1 MRSALSSLLPLLAC
15 SCIVQQEV
23 PRTRTSID
31 LLFGERPFEED
42 LYAPLDEHGSVGL
55 EVAVNNT
62 ESGHGFAIG
71 VLMSEEEDT
80 LGPVEIDMAVAELW
94 AGYRHTWGGEDARW
108 HPFVGAGP
116 VLLVG
121 EISGSIAGLGSI
133 EVTESTLGFYGQAG
147 VRVPLGDVA
156 QVGASLRTVF
166 GTDIEEQ
173 GIEADLDYTALLFSV
188 GVGF

>member
-1 MRSALSSLLPLLAC
+1 MRTLLSSLLPLLAC
-15 SCIVQQEV
+15 SCVLRQEA
-23 PRTRTSID
+23 PRTRTSVV
-31 LLFGERPFEED
+31 LLFGERAFDED
-42 LYAPLDEHGSVGL
+42 LFAPLDEHGSVGL
-55 EVAVNNT
+55 EVAAYDI
-62 ESGHGFAIG
+62 ESGHGFAMG

-80 LGPVEIDMAVAELW
+80 IGPVEVDMAVGELW
-94 AGYRHTWGGEDARW
+94 AGYRHTWGGDDARW
-108 HPFVGAGP
+108 RPFLGVGP

-121 EISGSIAGLGSI
+121 EINGSIAGLGSV
-133 EVTESTLGFYGQAG
+133 EVTESTLGAYAQAG
-147 VRVPLGDVA
+147 VRFPIGDVA